1 MPTPKDVGHAPP
13 CRLVLLCA
21 SQLTLTG
28 EQGAGALGVP
38 PAALMEAVHHPP
50 QTYPPSGQCRAEGVP
65 LQPLGYLPKSHLD
78 PPTQAA
84 L

>member
-1 MPTPKDVGHAPP
+1 MPTPKDLGHAPP

-38 PAALMEAVHHPP
+38 PAALL
-50 QTYPPSGQCRAEGVP
+50 GGVP